1 MGFSYLF
8 GGDHSECLF
17 SFRWYR
23 RKRRAKA
30 ATFWYIL
37 VPWVSGLS
45 IDASSAEITGLLK
58 AWSTGDQAA
67 LARLAEQV
75 YPELRLMARRHMKN
89 ERQANT
95 LQTTALVHEVYL
107 RLVDVTKVEWHERA
121 QFFAM
126 AAQMMRR
133 ILVDAARARG
143 AHKRGGGALKVNLDE
158 TALLSSAPDR
168 SIVALDEALTA
179 FSQVAPRQAKV
190 VELRYFGGLTE
201 EEIVAALTIS
211 PRTVR
216 RDWDLAKAWLLR
228 ELSRRIEQPIAH
240 DPGTFP
246 AN

>member
-1 MGFSYLF
+1 
-8 GGDHSECLF
+8 LF

-23 RKRRAKA
+23 RRRTAKA
-30 ATFWYIL
+30 ATFCYIFIHGENG
-37 VPWVSGLS
+37 VSIG
-45 IDASSAEITGLLK
+45 ASSAEITGLLK
-58 AWSTGDQAA
+58 AWGSGDQTA
-67 LARLAEQV
+67 LARLAERV
-75 YPELRLMARRHMKN
+75 YPELRLMARRYMKN

-126 AAQMMRR
+126 ASQMMRR

-143 AHKRGGGALKVNLDE
+143 SHKRGGGALKVNLDE

-168 SIVALDEALTA
+168 SILALDEALTA

-201 EEIVAALTIS
+201 EEIVVALTIS

-216 RDWDLAKAWLLR
+216 RDWDLGKAWLLR
-228 ELSRRIEQPIAH
+228 ELSRRIEPTAH
-240 DPGTFP
+240 DPGAFP
-246 AN
+246 AS

>member
-1 MGFSYLF
+1 M
-8 GGDHSECLF
+8 F

-23 RKRRAKA
+23 RKRTAKA
-30 ATFWYIL
+30 ATFVIFL
-37 VPWVSGLS
+37 FVPPEDGLS
-45 IDASSAEITGLLK
+45 INAPSEEITNLLR
-58 AWSTGDQAA
+58 AWKGGDEAA
-67 LARLAEQV
+67 LGRLAEHV
-75 YPELRLMARRHMKN
+75 YPELRLMARRYMKN
-89 ERQANT
+89 ERQGNS

-107 RLVDVTKVEWHERA
+107 RLVDVTKVEWRERA

-168 SIVALDEALTA
+168 SILALDEALTA

-201 EEIVAALTIS
+201 EEIVAALKIS
-211 PRTVR
+211 ARTVR

-228 ELSRRIEQPIAH
+228 ELGHRIEQPSAH
-240 DPGTFP
+240 DPGAFP